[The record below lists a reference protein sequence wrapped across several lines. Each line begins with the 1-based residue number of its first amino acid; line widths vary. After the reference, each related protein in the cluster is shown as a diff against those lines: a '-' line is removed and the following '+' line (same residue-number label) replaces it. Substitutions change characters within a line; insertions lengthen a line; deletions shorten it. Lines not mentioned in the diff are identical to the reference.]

1 MKILTAFVFYKGHP
15 MPGKQIQAAPELVS
29 GEGDDRKT
37 EHVRVLIAV
46 YLKISHVNK
55 TVQLSEDY
63 GLKGYILL
71 RFGIKHLS
79 KSIQFDQ

>member
-1 MKILTAFVFYKGHP
+1 

-63 GLKGYILL
+63 GL
-71 RFGIKHLS
+71 
-79 KSIQFDQ
+79 